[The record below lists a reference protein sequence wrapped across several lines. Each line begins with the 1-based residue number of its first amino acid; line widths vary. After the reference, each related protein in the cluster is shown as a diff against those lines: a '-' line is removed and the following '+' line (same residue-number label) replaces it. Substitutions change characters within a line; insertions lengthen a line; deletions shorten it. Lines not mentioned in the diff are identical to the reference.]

1 MILNFIA
8 SDTQKRYIVNWH
20 DASVLPFCSMDIRAI
35 FNADYIPNLKC
46 RWGTP
51 SLVKY
56 DNTTGELTI
65 TEHIEGVLRQL
76 MKEYKNHGYDI
87 ITV

>member
-8 SDTQKRYIVNWH
+8 SDTQKRYIVDWH
-20 DASVLPFCSMDIRAI
+20 DAFILPFGADNLKAI
-35 FNADYIPNLKC
+35 FDADYIPNLKC

-51 SLVKY
+51 SRVKY

-65 TEHIEGVLRQL
+65 SEHIEGVLRQL
-76 MKEYKNHGYDI
+76 MKEYKKRGYNI